1 MVLSRWLQGV
11 SQCLPEHWE
20 ERVAEA
26 VIPAE
31 EREDLER
38 WERELKARI
47 ERATRL
53 HLEGHISYER
63 FAEEKHRAQAGLADL
78 RPARM
83 EATIAAKEAIED
95 IAHRFPAMGRAK
107 QNGLLRKVV
116 AEAHVEGTRLTAVR
130 PTLPLC
136 PLVGISRRSGADGC
150 RLCRL
155 HQGNLHPGGQSVE
168 QVATSPCPTS

>member
-1 MVLSRWLQGV
+1 M
-11 SQCLPEHWE
+11 
-20 ERVAEA
+20 
-26 VIPAE
+26 IPAE

-38 WERELKARI
+38 WERELKAGI

-53 HLEGHISYER
+53 NLEGHISYER

-83 EATIAAKEAIED
+83 EATIAAKKAVEH

-107 QNGLLRKVV
+107 LNGFLREAV

-130 PTLPLC
+130 PALPLY
-136 PLVGISRRSGADGC
+136 PLVGISRRSGADGS
-150 RLCRL
+150 RANKWRKALRFPR
-155 HQGNLHPGGQSVE
+155 NLSRV
-168 QVATSPCPTS
+168 